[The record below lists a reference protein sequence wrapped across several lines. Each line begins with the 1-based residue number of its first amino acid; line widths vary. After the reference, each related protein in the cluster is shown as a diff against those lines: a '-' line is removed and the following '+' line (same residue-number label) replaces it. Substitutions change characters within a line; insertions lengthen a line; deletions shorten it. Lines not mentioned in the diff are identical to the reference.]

1 MKSSPSTKTAH
12 AHEPSQPKCGF
23 RDPRSSRNMV
33 HCSANGLRADR
44 STGRLVRRK
53 QTSTNVHTIGSGYA
67 PVAFRFQ
74 IELRV
79 PVPNGKITVSLA
91 DVQSLV
97 LYTHAVELRQQSAG
111 KIRLGLELPLLPLK
125 PGEYILS
132 CTISDGIHPVAFL
145 RAIPELTV
153 QEEENAARSGY
164 HGILNLP
171 AKLSVE
177 G

>member
-1 MKSSPSTKTAH
+1 MKSSAQFEKQTTHDVVLELEKKTAH
-12 AHEPSQPKCGF
+12 AQELSRPEPIARLEDRCVE
-23 RDPRSSRNMV
+23 SR
-33 HCSANGLRADR
+33 L
-44 STGRLVRRK
+44 STGA
-53 QTSTNVHTIGSGYA
+53 HTIGSGYA
-67 PVAFRFQ
+67 PLAFRFQ

-91 DVQSLV
+91 DAQALV
-97 LYTHAVELRQQSAG
+97 LYTNAVELRQQNAG

-132 CTISDGIHPVAFL
+132 CTITDGIHPVAFL
-145 RAIPELTV
+145 RATPELTV